1 MSRYFNTVLAASS
14 FAFLTLLVW
23 SGLFLLSRLAINGVL
38 LSEVAILAPVIL
50 LALLALYYY
59 SKPS

>member
-1 MSRYFNTVLAASS
+1 ML
-14 FAFLTLLVW
+14 FLTLLVW